1 VSTKRR
7 ENRSAAEASAME
19 RSGGAVKGW
28 GVIRNIPHFCLEGV
42 DTLPEIDYSFVT
54 GFFFLKREK
63 FP

>member
-1 VSTKRR
+1 
-7 ENRSAAEASAME
+7 ME